1 MADQTLWFKIGS
13 VFSKEGFTKAQTAV
27 KDMAGEVKR
36 GAAVFNQMASVFG
49 ELDGSAAKA
58 MGAMGGLLTAI
69 SSLSVSGIAVQGAML
84 LVTKAVSSL
93 KEEMEA
99 TKARAAELKESVDR
113 AFGAAI
119 AENASGLRREV
130 AAISGEFERVAKF
143 AREYTAALNGLRS
156 STASGGVVALEVEK
170 LNKML
175 EAHTEEERK
184 SIEATYAMRIAREK
198 AANVEEAA
206 ALKIETA
213 HDAVVEAQNRVAN
226 IEEQLAAIAA
236 NRATLEEALARQREN
251 NGSKQKEL
259 SAQIAALMENES
271 ALLEKQNAER
281 DRVSVLMVEEE
292 RARQEATNATATA
305 TASIKSLELS
315 QLRQAEA
322 AEAARLAAAEKAEE
336 DRLSAAVARQ
346 ERAEREAA
354 EQDRK
359 DAADAAKALAD
370 AEREVAERI
379 RNDADAAQKDAAD
392 AAKALADAERAY
404 AAALEKYEKNYA
416 ENVMT
421 EDVLGQSKKGKS
433 LSMGIPVRVQG
444 SIKADVVA
452 KDLETAVKDGLVK
465 NVREM
470 DAFARRRA
478 KEVDQLEKT
487 KMRQLERET
496 QKYNRLREQNAKT
509 WSKKDADFVKKFE
522 QIRAA
527 AEAQKKDLEDAKQR
541 VQEERRRAKE
551 NHDNLKTIKD
561 KLTALGLK

>member
-27 KDMAGEVKR
+27 KDMAGEVRR
-36 GAAVFNQMASVFG
+36 GAAVFQHMAGAFG

-69 SSLSVSGIAVQGAML
+69 SSLSVSAIAVQGAML

-119 AENASGLRREV
+119 AENASGIRREV

-156 STASGGVVALEVEK
+156 SSASGGVVALEVEK

-184 SIEATYAMRIAREK
+184 NIEATYAMRIAREK
-198 AANVEEAA
+198 AANIEEAA

-226 IEEQLAAIAA
+226 IEEQLAAIAE

-259 SAQIAALMENES
+259 SAQIASLMESES
-271 ALLEKQNAER
+271 ALIEKQNAER

-292 RARQEATNATATA
+292 QARQEATNATATA

-322 AEAARLAAAEKAEE
+322 AEAARLATAEKAEE
-336 DRLSAAVARQ
+336 DRLSAAAARQ

-354 EQDRK
+354 EKIRK
-359 DAADAAKALAD
+359 
-370 AEREVAERI
+370 
-379 RNDADAAQKDAAD
+379 DADAAQKDAAD

-452 KDLETAVKDGLVK
+452 KDLEAAVKEGLVK
-465 NVREM
+465 NVHEM

-551 NHDNLKTIKD
+551 NHDNLKTIKE

>member
-13 VFSKEGFTKAQTAV
+13 VFSKEGFTKAQASV

-36 GAAVFNQMASVFG
+36 GAAVFNQMASAFG

-69 SSLSVSGIAVQGAML
+69 SSLSVSAIAVQGAML

-119 AENASGLRREV
+119 AENASGIRREV

-184 SIEATYAMRIAREK
+184 NIEATYAMRIAREK

-213 HDAVVEAQNRVAN
+213 HAAVVEAQNRVAN
-226 IEEQLAAIAA
+226 IDEQLAAIAA

-251 NGSKQKEL
+251 NGSRQKEL
-259 SAQIAALMENES
+259 SAAIASLMENES

-281 DRVSVLMVEEE
+281 DRVNVLMVQEEQ
-292 RARQEATNATATA
+292 ARQEATNATATA
-305 TASIKSLELS
+305 TASVKSLELS

-322 AEAARLAAAEKAEE
+322 AEAARLATAEKAEE
-336 DRLSAAVARQ
+336 DRLSAAAARQ

-354 EQDRK
+354 EQIRK
-359 DAADAAKALAD
+359 
-370 AEREVAERI
+370 
-379 RNDADAAQKDAAD
+379 DADAAQKDAAD

-452 KDLETAVKDGLVK
+452 KDLEAAVKEGLVK

-551 NHDNLKTIKD
+551 NHDNLKTIKE